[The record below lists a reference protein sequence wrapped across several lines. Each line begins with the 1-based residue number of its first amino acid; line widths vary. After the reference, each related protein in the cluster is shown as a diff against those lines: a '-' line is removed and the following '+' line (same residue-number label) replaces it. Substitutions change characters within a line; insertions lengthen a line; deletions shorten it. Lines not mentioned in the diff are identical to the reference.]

1 MQYVRDAGP
10 DNGLTDSRP
19 LRVKLG
25 LARYKSSSHIHS
37 LAGEQPR
44 VETGGC
50 ILCRVDSDV
59 GGRSPARYK
68 CHIRRS

>member
-1 MQYVRDAGP
+1 MRDAGP

-25 LARYKSSSHIHS
+25 LQDIRA
-37 LAGEQPR
+37 AGIYIVWRASGQGL
-44 VETGGC
+44 ETGGC